1 MLPKIHKPGN
11 PGRPIVSACNCP
23 TSNTSA
29 YLDSVMAPLVLVKQ
43 LPTYVKDS
51 SHALQI
57 LESFSFTGS
66 HRYLFT
72 MDIRSLYTVIPN
84 NDGLQAL
91 KYHLDLRPEQQPP
104 TNTLVRLAELV
115 LNLNCFDFDGNYYQ
129 QVGVWLW
136 ERKWGP
142 TMRACLLATSRIKCL
157 KNIEEKSQSC
167 INVTSM
173 TSLAPP
179 LILDK
184 ISRTSYIF
192 VQPIIL
198 LLSILLR

>member
-1 MLPKIHKPGN
+1 MSEAQERDESKRQTMLMSIFMVAIK
-11 PGRPIVSACNCP
+11 
-23 TSNTSA
+23 
-29 YLDSVMAPLVLVKQ
+29 
-43 LPTYVKDS
+43 
-51 SHALQI
+51 
-57 LESFSFTGS
+57 
-66 HRYLFT
+66 
-72 MDIRSLYTVIPN
+72 SLYTVIPN

-91 KYHLDLRPEQQPP
+91 KYHLDLLPEQQPP

-115 LNLNCFDFDGNYYQ
+115 LLILMAIITNRSGMR
-129 QVGVWLW
+129 LW
-136 ERKWGP
+136 ERKWGR
-142 TMRACLLATSRIKCL
+142 TKRACLLVKSREKCL
-157 KNIEEKSQSC
+157 KNIKEERQPC
-167 INVTSM
+167 TNGTSM